1 MMKRLW
7 LILFIIPL
15 FAQDINKRNVSA
27 GFFDDKTGF
36 SLLSYSQDFKQ
47 YEKFELFAGFGTVVS
62 GSTLS
67 LGIKNYYL
75 KSRLSIYSTF
85 STQFL
90 FDMDLA
96 DLKEIYIAP
105 TFALGT
111 ELRIIKSVLLKAGL
125 FSGIYLDDSVWG
137 DGFPALPFIGLN
149 IKF

>member
-1 MMKRLW
+1 MKRLW

-15 FAQDINKRNVSA
+15 FAQDINKHNISA

-47 YEKFELFAGFGTVVS
+47 YEKYELFVGFGTVVS

-85 STQFL
+85 SAQFS

-96 DLKEIYIAP
+96 DLREIYIAP
-105 TFALGT
+105 TVALGAQ
-111 ELRIIKSVLLKAGL
+111 LRTTNSVFLKAGL

>member
-1 MMKRLW
+1 MKRLW

-27 GFFDDKTGF
+27 GFFDDRTGF
-36 SLLSYSQDFKQ
+36 SLLSYSQNFKQ

-111 ELRIIKSVLLKAGL
+111 ELRIIKSVFLKAGL
-125 FSGIYLDDSVWG
+125 FSGIYLDDSDWG

>member
-1 MMKRLW
+1 MKRPW

-15 FAQDINKRNVSA
+15 FAQDINKRNISA
-27 GFFDDKTGF
+27 GFFDDRTGF

-47 YEKFELFAGFGTVVS
+47 YEKYELFASFGTVVS

-85 STQFL
+85 SAQFS
-90 FDMDLA
+90 FDMDLV
-96 DLKEIYIAP
+96 DLREIYIAP
-105 TFALGT
+105 TVALGA
-111 ELRIIKSVLLKAGL
+111 ELRIIKSVYLKLGL
-125 FSGIYLDDSVWG
+125 FSGIYLNDSDWG

>member
-1 MMKRLW
+1 MKRPW
-7 LILFIIPL
+7 LILLIIPL
-15 FAQDINKRNVSA
+15 FAQDINKRNISA
-27 GFFDDKTGF
+27 GFFDDRTGF

-47 YEKFELFAGFGTVVS
+47 YEKYELFASFGTVVS

-85 STQFL
+85 SAQFS
-90 FDMDLA
+90 FDMDLV
-96 DLKEIYIAP
+96 DLREIYIAP
-105 TFALGT
+105 TVALGA
-111 ELRIIKSVLLKAGL
+111 ELRIIKSVYLKLGL
-125 FSGIYLDDSVWG
+125 FSGIYLNDSDWG

>member
-1 MMKRLW
+1 MKRFW

-15 FAQDINKRNVSA
+15 FAQDINKRNIST
-27 GFFDDKTGF
+27 GFFDDRTGF

-47 YEKFELFAGFGTVVS
+47 YEKYELFASFGTVVS

-85 STQFL
+85 SAQFS
-90 FDMDLA
+90 FDMDLV
-96 DLKEIYIAP
+96 DLREIYIAP
-105 TFALGT
+105 TVALGA
-111 ELRIIKSVLLKAGL
+111 ELRIIKSVYLKLGL
-125 FSGIYLDDSVWG
+125 FSGIYLDDSDWG

>member
-1 MMKRLW
+1 MKRLW

-15 FAQDINKRNVSA
+15 FAQDINKHNISA

-85 STQFL
+85 SAQFL

-96 DLKEIYIAP
+96 DLEEIYIAP
-105 TFALGT
+105 TVALGA
-111 ELRIIKSVLLKAGL
+111 ELRTIKSVFLKAGL

>member
-1 MMKRLW
+1 MKRFW

-15 FAQDINKRNVSA
+15 FAQDVNKRNVSA
-27 GFFDDKTGF
+27 GFFDDRTGF
-36 SLLSYSQDFKQ
+36 SLLSYSQNFKQ

-67 LGIKNYYL
+67 IGIKNYYL

-85 STQFL
+85 SAQFL
-90 FDMDLA
+90 FDIDLA

-105 TFALGT
+105 TFALGA
-111 ELRIIKSVLLKAGL
+111 ELRIIKSVFLKAGL
-125 FSGIYLDDSVWG
+125 FSGIYLNDSDWG
-137 DGFPALPFIGLN
+137 DGFPTLPYIGLN

>member
-27 GFFDDKTGF
+27 GFFDDRTGF
-36 SLLSYSQDFKQ
+36 IAIHRILNNMKNLNFLQA
-47 YEKFELFAGFGTVVS
+47 LTVVS

-67 LGIKNYYL
+67 IGIKNYYL

-85 STQFL
+85 SAQFL

-96 DLKEIYIAP
+96 DLEEIYIAP
-105 TFALGT
+105 TVALGA
-111 ELRIIKSVLLKAGL
+111 ELRTIKSVFLKAGL

>member
-1 MMKRLW
+1 MKRPW
-7 LILFIIPL
+7 LILLIIPL
-15 FAQDINKRNVSA
+15 FAQDINNRNISA
-27 GFFDDKTGF
+27 GFFDDRTGF

-47 YEKFELFAGFGTVVS
+47 YEKYELFASFGTVVS

-85 STQFL
+85 SAQFS
-90 FDMDLA
+90 FDMDLV
-96 DLKEIYIAP
+96 DLREIYIAP
-105 TFALGT
+105 TVALGA
-111 ELRIIKSVLLKAGL
+111 ELRIIKSVYLKLGL
-125 FSGIYLDDSVWG
+125 FSGIYLNDSDWG

>member
-1 MMKRLW
+1 M
-7 LILFIIPL
+7 I
-15 FAQDINKRNVSA
+15 
-27 GFFDDKTGF
+27 TGF

-47 YEKFELFAGFGTVVS
+47 YEKFELFLWHCCFW
-62 GSTLS
+62 LYF
-67 LGIKNYYL
+67 IDWYKKNYYL

-85 STQFL
+85 SAQFL

-96 DLKEIYIAP
+96 DLEEIYIAP
-105 TFALGT
+105 TVALGA
-111 ELRIIKSVLLKAGL
+111 ELRTIKSVFLKAGL

>member
-1 MMKRLW
+1 MKRPW

-15 FAQDINKRNVSA
+15 FAQDINKRNISA
-27 GFFDDKTGF
+27 GFFDDRTGF

-47 YEKFELFAGFGTVVS
+47 YEKYELFASFGTVVS

-85 STQFL
+85 SAQFS
-90 FDMDLA
+90 FDMDLV
-96 DLKEIYIAP
+96 DLREIYIAP
-105 TFALGT
+105 TVALGA
-111 ELRIIKSVLLKAGL
+111 ELRIIKSVYLKLGL
-125 FSGIYLDDSVWG
+125 FSGIYLDDSDWG

>member
-1 MMKRLW
+1 MKRLW

-15 FAQDINKRNVSA
+15 FAQDINKRNISA
-27 GFFDDKTGF
+27 GFFDDRTGF

-67 LGIKNYYL
+67 IGIKNYYL

-85 STQFL
+85 SAQFL

-96 DLKEIYIAP
+96 DLEEIYIAP
-105 TFALGT
+105 TVALGA
-111 ELRIIKSVLLKAGL
+111 ELRTIKSVFLKAGL
-125 FSGIYLDDSVWG
+125 FSGIYLDDSDWG